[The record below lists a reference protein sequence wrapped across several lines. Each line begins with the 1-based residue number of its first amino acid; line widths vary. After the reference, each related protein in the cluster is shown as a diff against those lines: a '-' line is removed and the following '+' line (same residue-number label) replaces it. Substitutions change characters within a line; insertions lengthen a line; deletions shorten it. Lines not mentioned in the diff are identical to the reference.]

1 MAETVRTIYRRHL
14 LLSPVDGCSCPS
26 AGGASL
32 RQGHLLLWSRAQ
44 TCFRGRSVLA
54 GMRQALHIVRGIKV
68 CFMLTLSLSS
78 LALRSNRFMRG
89 KLDPLEITP
98 PCEYGRIHPK
108 EAGSLQTEVSPV
120 SLCQITVGKPFAF
133 SNDLF
138 KPHNS
143 DISIY
148 AWKHRSNPA
157 VILAAMKAGTSTS
170 KNVLIAFQSGDDA
183 GGGRASPKCQL
194 FSLKTFGCSKNVTT
208 FYCRKNPSKHKYT
221 LRKALILSRKSI
233 FALNPS
239 KVQFE
244 PWGVSI
250 CIKMLKNAEFP

>member
-1 MAETVRTIYRRHL
+1 MQ
-14 LLSPVDGCSCPS
+14 LSLGR
-26 AGGASL
+26 GAQL
-32 RQGHLLLWSRAQ
+32 CRGHLLLWSCAQ

-54 GMRQALHIVRGIKV
+54 GMRQALNIVRGIKV

-89 KLDPLEITP
+89 KLDPLEITG

-108 EAGSLQTEVSPV
+108 EAGSLQTEFSPV
-120 SLCQITVGKPFAF
+120 SLCQFRVGKPFDY

-138 KPHNS
+138 KTHNC

-148 AWKHRSNPA
+148 AWKRGSNPA

-170 KNVLIAFQSGDDA
+170 KNVLIAFQNGDDA
-183 GGGRASPKCQL
+183 GGGTASPKCQL
-194 FSLKTFGCSKNVTT
+194 FSLKTFGCSKNVRTT
-208 FYCRKNPSKHKYT
+208 FYCRKNTSKNKYT

-233 FALNPS
+233 FRAS
-239 KVQFE
+239 KV
-244 PWGVSI
+244 
-250 CIKMLKNAEFP
+250 